1 MSVLNFSSIILS
13 GSRVA
18 FTIIRHNGWRILCR
32 PINLLRSHC
41 SSVWPPPSALLQSS
55 GASTLLNRL
64 NSHKQQKNRHK
75 VKHKHIVKSQ
85 SALTQDLYFNVS
97 RLFNELLNK
106 QGSVPKSRQGL
117 RVGPLVILL
126 QFLTNTQEKS
136 IRV

>member
-41 SSVWPPPSALLQSS
+41 SSVCLLPQHCCRVQ
-55 GASTLLNRL
+55 GPLRFLIDSTHIN
-64 NSHKQQKNRHK
+64 NKNTDK

-126 QFLTNTQEKS
+126 QFLTNTREKS